1 MHSIDLTDELELLRK
16 DEFQIKVKKLS
27 NFYDMA
33 LRSIHCLDVFSLDQ
47 IQEKYNLDKSSFI
60 LIYVFCNLQKGERE
74 FVSVVLQKNQT
85 MYSVED
91 SWPLA
96 KRFEKNIRKK
106 YKIHFYKNEKI
117 KYDFLETKELPQPVR
132 SSNTEVRSLFDQDLA
147 CDDIELYFE
156 DTGDHFNNL
165 ELSLKD
171 EDPQREYLLDID
183 LELVHRYIGRFNFK
197 DSLFYQMLW
206 CESYEKLFSMKVDLF
221 EKARRMVFYEL
232 AYASSSMTS
241 LRDVLFSLKEKKLY
255 FECVKIVENIKSIE
269 SDYLNFADVNDT
281 VIPMSSLGLGASWK
295 TKSSKMIR
303 SVIKDIENVFQY
315 ISKSE
320 SLLLINISTQKES
333 QVKLG
338 LSGFPLRSNGISYDI
353 RTNDSFY
360 LYDELENSRALGV
373 SGSLLDRVLLRL
385 QDSLQ
390 SLSDTIRVLESFDNK
405 EESYITNIKSKIS
418 KDDKLI
424 YSYTETPSGELSFLF
439 SVKKNEGVIHSFSL
453 ASASEVCCNYIEKL
467 QEVYS
472 FKDIQLHYLS
482 LGICASEI
490 NI

>member
-16 DEFQIKVKKLS
+16 DEFQNKIIKLS

-47 IQEKYNLDKSSFI
+47 LQEKYNLDKNSFI

-74 FVSVVLQKNQT
+74 FISVVLHENQT
-85 MYSVED
+85 MYSVEE
-91 SWPLA
+91 SWPIA

-106 YKIHFYKNEKI
+106 YKIHFYKNENI
-117 KYDFLETKELPQPVR
+117 QYDFLDCKDLPRPTR
-132 SSNTEVRSLFDQDLA
+132 SNNTEVCSLFSQDLA
-147 CDDIELYFE
+147 FDDIELSFE
-156 DTGDHFNNL
+156 DTGNYFENI
-165 ELSLKD
+165 EISLKD
-171 EDPQREYLLDID
+171 IGPQRDYLLDID
-183 LELVHRYIGRFNFK
+183 LELVHRYVGRFNFK

-206 CESYEKLFSMKVDLF
+206 CESYEKLFSMRVDLF

-232 AYASSSMTS
+232 TYACSSMTS
-241 LRDVLFSLKEKKLY
+241 LKDVFFALKERKLY
-255 FECVKIVENIKSIE
+255 SECAKIVEKLKGIE
-269 SDYLNFADVNDT
+269 CDYLSFADVNDI
-281 VIPMSSLGLGASWK
+281 VIPMSSLGLGATWK
-295 TKSSKMIR
+295 TKSSKIIR
-303 SVIKDIENVFQY
+303 SVIKDIEEIFQY
-315 ISKSE
+315 VSKSE
-320 SLLLINISTQKES
+320 NLLLVNISGQKES

-390 SLSDTIRVLESFDNK
+390 SLNDTIRVLESFDNK

-439 SVKKNEGVIHSFSL
+439 SVKKNEGTIHSFSL

-467 QEVYS
+467 EEVYS